1 LPLRAD
7 SDEIVLLHDRHAWVG
22 LPIDYQTTAE
32 TEAWKKAKIPNNVK
46 NMIANSPYKQRL
58 LSEEQ
63 RKSLSPSK
71 KAQHQ
76 QQPSS
81 SSSASVVLSKSRN
94 ERKTLY
100 NEKEQLAVMKSI
112 GYTDEKERMIRL
124 PGMPRIG
131 SQEYDP
137 MTGHLLVY
145 RGNGKWKRVM
155 DDTYVSNFGR
165 DHYDPQENLP
175 LQTMDSIYSEEESM
189 ILAPD
194 IRERRSGVIQVRNKQ
209 FQAKKP
215 LNQENYQNLFS
226 ASAEHEVNE
235 SILLSSNHYHSNS
248 DLQQSKSEILTTNR
262 IVNSFLTNV
271 QDMSQETDNDSY
283 QKRET
288 NRLLS
293 GNDYHQKVKKDLH
306 YNEKT
311 GTPYRGAQKVP
322 YLSQQLKAVK
332 QQREEEENLSL
343 GRISKKKTK
352 KNTEIGNDEKL
363 TWTHTKGSVESLNN
377 DLISKNPQL
386 TAQLMNLMY
395 STDKPND
402 TLFNSLFEGEN
413 SALLRSY
420 LRESNAEA
428 TNNNSAEIPYGLPSL
443 SPSKSSILRQ
453 EISQA
458 LLESTYHEGDELENV
473 WKRSLY
479 VKPKEISSKVVVWQR
494 PVPQH
499 YHLKYTW
506 IPQPLVHNAVHE
518 VFYDRSHR
526 DLKKETKES
535 MKPQHETVQEKERKL
550 KEQLIS
556 IVSPPPVEK
565 PMNEPSMEDFPNYFY
580 ETGNT
585 LEEGSQVSSVSSNAS
600 PVMERKSGLF
610 YDPETRSI
618 LSRADGP
625 GKPLKKKAGSITFL
639 SDSLQQ
645 LEEQKQQEKERKRVR
660 RQESHENSVDNGEE
674 GGDEAVSFLSESQR
688 QFSALSQR
696 SKSSWH
702 SQSSQRSLMTTEDIN
717 SRSNNNNETREKKAT
732 NRRSRSMNEME
743 SKEMEEEF
751 MNQQQDPSLSGLSIQ
766 HNLSS
771 NSITFPK
778 FMKTWKPRELTK
790 GQRILQSSI
799 ETVQY
804 QKETKNRKFR
814 YKPVGSKYA
823 QITPTHPFE
832 FR

>member
-63 RKSLSPSK
+63 RKSLSPNK
-71 KAQHQ
+71 KAPQ

-94 ERKTLY
+94 ASPERKTLY

-112 GYTDEKERMIRL
+112 GYTDEKEKMIRL

-155 DDTYVSNFGR
+155 DDTYVLNFGR

-194 IRERRSGVIQVRNKQ
+194 IKERRSGVIQVRNKQ
-209 FQAKKP
+209 FQARKP

-235 SILLSSNHYHSNS
+235 SILLSSNHYHSNA
-248 DLQQSKSEILTTNR
+248 DIDRSKSEILTTNQ

-293 GNDYHQKVKKDLH
+293 GNDYHQKVKKDLY

-311 GTPYRGAQKVP
+311 GTPYRGEQKVP
-322 YLSQQLKAVK
+322 YLSQQLKAVR

-352 KNTEIGNDEKL
+352 KNTETGNDENL
-363 TWTHTKGSVESLNN
+363 TWTHTKGSVESIKNE
-377 DLISKNPQL
+377 LISKNPQL

-402 TLFNSLFEGEN
+402 TLFNSLFDGEN
-413 SALLRSY
+413 SA
-420 LRESNAEA
+420 ESNAEA
-428 TNNNSAEIPYGLPSL
+428 TNNSSAEIPYGLPSL

-458 LLESTYHEGDELENV
+458 LLESTYHEGDGMENV
-473 WKRSLY
+473 WKRSLN

-494 PVPQH
+494 PVPQY

-526 DLKKETKES
+526 DLKKDTKES

-550 KEQLIS
+550 KEQLIC
-556 IVSPPPVEK
+556 IVSHLLWRNPC
-565 PMNEPSMEDFPNYFY
+565 M
-580 ETGNT
+580 
-585 LEEGSQVSSVSSNAS
+585 
-600 PVMERKSGLF
+600 
-610 YDPETRSI
+610 
-618 LSRADGP
+618 
-625 GKPLKKKAGSITFL
+625 
-639 SDSLQQ
+639 
-645 LEEQKQQEKERKRVR
+645 
-660 RQESHENSVDNGEE
+660 SH
-674 GGDEAVSFLSESQR
+674 R
-688 QFSALSQR
+688 W
-696 SKSSWH
+696 K
-702 SQSSQRSLMTTEDIN
+702 
-717 SRSNNNNETREKKAT
+717 
-732 NRRSRSMNEME
+732 
-743 SKEMEEEF
+743 
-751 MNQQQDPSLSGLSIQ
+751 
-766 HNLSS
+766 
-771 NSITFPK
+771 TFPII
-778 FMKTWKPRELTK
+778 FMKPE
-790 GQRILQSSI
+790 IL
-799 ETVQY
+799 
-804 QKETKNRKFR
+804 
-814 YKPVGSKYA
+814 
-823 QITPTHPFE
+823 
-832 FR
+832 